1 MAQLFNR
8 VTKYVATHAPDT
20 LDWQNSQR
28 HGEDIVATLRELKR
42 QDGPDLLVQGSSV
55 LLQALLANDLVD
67 EFRLLI
73 YPLVLGKGKRL
84 FGDGTLPGA
93 FKLLKSSMSPGGV
106 LLATYE
112 RDGEIK
118 SGSFDLL
125 EHPTELEIE
134 RRKQLQA

>member
-1 MAQLFNR
+1 MFNR
-8 VTKYVATHAPDT
+8 ITKYVATHAPDT
-20 LDWQNSQR
+20 LDWQNSQWL
-28 HGEDIVATLRELKR
+28 GDDTVAALRELKQ

-55 LLQALLANDLVD
+55 LLQTLLANDLID

-84 FGDGTLPGA
+84 FGDGTLPAA
-93 FKLLKSSMSPGGV
+93 FRLVNSSTSPSGV
-106 LLATYE
+106 LIANYE
-112 RDGEIK
+112 RAGDIQI
-118 SGSFDLL
+118 GSFDLL